1 MKELKEITIGSDNL
15 NLQDNLVKSSIL
27 PQVNKELARN
37 IMVQGNVI
45 IEGAL
50 FANNLEI
57 INGPA
62 EFKGAVYTHQDFHLN
77 SDARGDIQ
85 FDKAVGCASAIV
97 CLAPGAKIY
106 FGADVNGK
114 TVKLKNA
121 FVAGSVI
128 AEEILLEHCVVIGGA
143 FATKTLTLTGCIVG
157 TFNSPV
163 VTAGQVNYLLFPS
176 AFSVEPIS
184 LIPGTEFYNLTLAD
198 LNSLYKGEPEREN
211 TGKILLEMEN
221 DTQRTVLLDNNQN
234 ALLINSYSVAGKILA
249 ADMVDLEKLENHFIL
264 NAASLGGQ
272 LMKSYT
278 LGDKSNAELNPH
290 NLYEFFFGILDE
302 KIQIQSIR
310 GEFSIEDIKRAL
322 T

>member
-97 CLAPGAKIY
+97 CLAPAAKIY

-114 TVKLKNA
+114 TVKLKMP
-121 FVAGSVI
+121 
-128 AEEILLEHCVVIGGA
+128 LLLV
-143 FATKTLTLTGCIVG
+143 
-157 TFNSPV
+157 
-163 VTAGQVNYLLFPS
+163 
-176 AFSVEPIS
+176 
-184 LIPGTEFYNLTLAD
+184 
-198 LNSLYKGEPEREN
+198 
-211 TGKILLEMEN
+211 
-221 DTQRTVLLDNNQN
+221 
-234 ALLINSYSVAGKILA
+234 ALLLKKSSLNTVWLLVELLLLKPDSDWLYSWYL
-249 ADMVDLEKLENHFIL
+249 
-264 NAASLGGQ
+264 
-272 LMKSYT
+272 
-278 LGDKSNAELNPH
+278 
-290 NLYEFFFGILDE
+290 
-302 KIQIQSIR
+302 
-310 GEFSIEDIKRAL
+310 
-322 T
+322 

>member
-1 MKELKEITIGSDNL
+1 M
-15 NLQDNLVKSSIL
+15 
-27 PQVNKELARN
+27 
-37 IMVQGNVI
+37 
-45 IEGAL
+45 
-50 FANNLEI
+50 
-57 INGPA
+57 
-62 EFKGAVYTHQDFHLN
+62 
-77 SDARGDIQ
+77 
-85 FDKAVGCASAIV
+85 
-97 CLAPGAKIY
+97 
-106 FGADVNGK
+106 
-114 TVKLKNA
+114 
-121 FVAGSVI
+121 
-128 AEEILLEHCVVIGGA
+128 
-143 FATKTLTLTGCIVG
+143 
-157 TFNSPV
+157 
-163 VTAGQVNYLLFPS
+163 
-176 AFSVEPIS
+176 EPIS

-302 KIQIQSIR
+302 KYK
-310 GEFSIEDIKRAL
+310 FSLLVANLVLRILKEL
-322 T
+322 LPN